1 MSVFFS
7 LLYPCFYALLLMLSL
22 PSYLYQR
29 MVGRQPL
36 GSLRQRMG
44 FYPPAAE
51 ARGPRVWIHSVSVGE
66 VQVIKPLVEVL
77 SLEPGQ
83 LFLSTTTATG
93 QALARSLYR
102 QNATVFY
109 FPLDWGF
116 CCRRF
121 LDSIRPDVV
130 VLTESEIWPTFIR
143 LTARRGIALVL
154 ANGRVSDRSFR
165 RSRRARFLFQP
176 VLEHFT
182 RLCVQSRQD
191 RDRFLHLGAPAD
203 RVSVMGNLK
212 YDYQLAP
219 DPARQQLVTELQQLL
234 KPNGNELL
242 WVCGSTREKEEE
254 MLLSVFLR
262 LRQEFPQL
270 RLLLAPR
277 HPHRTDEVSKMLEQ
291 SELSFQR
298 RSQLSSVKY
307 RRPPQVLLL
316 DSIGDLAYLY
326 QLADIVFIG
335 GSLIPWG
342 GHNVIEA
349 ANFKKPILFGPH
361 MQNFHEVAAV
371 FLSNYGALQVSD
383 CDELE
388 KKITTLLRDP
398 ATRRWLGQNA
408 RKVIRD
414 NQGAVERTVEVIQ
427 QQFPS

>member
-7 LLYPCFYALLLMLSL
+7 LLYPCFYTLLLTLAL

-29 MVGRQPL
+29 MTGRQPWA
-36 GSLRQRMG
+36 LRQRMG
-44 FYPPAAE
+44 FYLPKADVQ
-51 ARGPRVWIHSVSVGE
+51 GPKVWIHSVSVGE
-66 VQVIKPLVEVL
+66 VQVIKPLVEIL
-77 SLEPGQ
+77 PLKPEQ

-102 QNATVFY
+102 QKATVFY

-143 LTARRGIALVL
+143 LTARRRIALVL
-154 ANGRVSDRSFR
+154 ANGRISDRSFR
-165 RSRRARFLFQP
+165 RSRRARFLFRP
-176 VLEHFT
+176 LLERFT

-191 RDRFLHLGAPAD
+191 RNRFLHLGAPAD

-219 DPARQQLVTELQQLL
+219 DPAQEQLVNELQQLL

-254 MLLSVFLR
+254 LLLSVFLR
-262 LRQEFPQL
+262 LRQEFPHL
-270 RLLLAPR
+270 RLLIAPR
-277 HPHRTDEVSKMLEQ
+277 HPHRADEVAKLLVQ
-291 SELSFQR
+291 SELSFRR
-298 RSQLSSVKY
+298 RSQLSNLQDT
-307 RRPPQVLLL
+307 RPPQVLLL
-316 DSIGDLAYLY
+316 DSIGELAYLY

-371 FLSNYGALQVSD
+371 FLSNYAALQVSD
-383 CDELE
+383 DAELE
-388 KKITTLLRDP
+388 QKITTLLRDP
-398 ATRRWLGQNA
+398 AARRWLGQNA
-408 RKVIRD
+408 RKVIRN
-414 NQGAVERTVEVIQ
+414 NQGAVQRTVEVIQ
-427 QQFPS
+427 QQFPC